1 MSWED
6 EYLVG
11 QEKKGDQIVPV
22 VEPSVDDEIS
32 IESSTPNPDWMNQYI
47 VRTEQF
53 EADQPWYGGLGDLA
67 K

>member
-11 QEKKGDQIVPV
+11 QKTKGDQIVPV

-32 IESSTPNPDWMNQYI
+32 IESSTPNPDSSRPINPGM
-47 VRTEQF
+47 VV
-53 EADQPWYGGLGDLA
+53 
-67 K
+67 